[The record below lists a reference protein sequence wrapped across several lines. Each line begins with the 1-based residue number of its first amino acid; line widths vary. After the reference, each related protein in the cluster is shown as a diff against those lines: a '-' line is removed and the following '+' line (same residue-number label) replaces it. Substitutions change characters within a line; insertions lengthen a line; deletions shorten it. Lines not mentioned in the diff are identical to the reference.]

1 LDNKI
6 RGAGAFRLEDQMK
19 LTNNHNL
26 PGAIIRALEN
36 DSYSRGD
43 SDVTVTELIAPVRQV
58 AMRRFFDDQ
67 IEEDASDRIWL
78 LLGKLMHQM
87 LEESGDDALTEERLY
102 RKIPHDQL
110 GPIVL
115 GGQFDNLT
123 LTEGTDGWT
132 LTDWKLTSAW
142 TLVFGDRLA
151 EWETQLNAY
160 AELLRDQT
168 FDVDRIRVVAI
179 LRDWRQME
187 ATRSQDYPQAAVQ
200 IVPLSVINPD
210 EISRMM
216 AEASIEVWEAI
227 HAFTGS
233 LLPTKGDQSVLPE
246 CSPAERWARPDKFAV
261 YRNANKTATRVFESE
276 QAAAD
281 QIVMFNREDK
291 KPNDYRVELRPGTSV
306 RCERYCPVA
315 DFCDQWQSIKPEDPA
330 QSEK

>member
-1 LDNKI
+1 V
-6 RGAGAFRLEDQMK
+6 K

-26 PGAIIRALEN
+26 PGAIIRALQN
-36 DSYSRGD
+36 DDYDRGR
-43 SDVTVTELIAPVRQV
+43 SDVTVTELLAPVRQV

-78 LLGKLMHQM
+78 LLGKLMHKM

-102 RKIPHDQL
+102 RTIWTA
-110 GPIVL
+110 GEEITL
-115 GGQFDNLT
+115 GGQFDNVT

-168 FDVDRIRVVAI
+168 FDVDKIRVVAI

-187 ATRSQDYPQAAVQ
+187 AIRSQDYPQAAVQ
-200 IVPLSVINPD
+200 IVPMSVIDPD
-210 EISRMM
+210 KITALMRD
-216 AEASIEVWEAI
+216 ATIEVWDAI
-227 HAFTGS
+227 KAFNDS
-233 LLPTKGDQSVLPE
+233 PISRGDQSVLPE
-246 CSPAERWARPDKFAV
+246 CSPVERWARPDKFAV

-276 QAAAD
+276 KAAFD
-281 QIVMFNREDK
+281 QISLFTANDK
-291 KPNDYRVELRPGTSV
+291 KPNAYRVELRPGTSV
-306 RCERYCPVA
+306 RCERYCPVS
-315 DFCDQWQSIKPEDPA
+315 DFCDQWQSIKPPDSEDESEAIPH
-330 QSEK
+330 SEK